1 MKLFIKTLY
10 LLIFNSIQISSST
23 SNSFILP
30 PSKFLTEFVH
40 KHHRRSMVFH
50 IPQEMNPKL
59 IKDFYQGDMAN
70 E

>member
-1 MKLFIKTLY
+1 MKLFIKTFY
-10 LLIFNSIQISSST
+10 LLIFNIQIST

-30 PSKFLTEFVH
+30 PTQFLTEFVH

-50 IPQEMNPKL
+50 IPNDMNPKL
-59 IKDFYQGDMAN
+59 IKDFYQGDKAN